1 MLYLFDDYTLD
12 TQLYE
17 LRHAGALCP
26 LEPQVFAVL
35 CYLIAHRSALSP
47 ARNSWSTS
55 GRSGLSVRPRWTTE

>member
-17 LRHAGALCP
+17 LRHAGVPCP

-35 CYLIAHRSALSP
+35 HYLLAASRPCHHPTGTPGARLARALHQ
-47 ARNSWSTS
+47 
-55 GRSGLSVRPRWTTE
+55 